1 MTNQTK
7 CYKCNKT
14 NKVEFY
20 RNGERVFDF
29 TIDGNIVTFSNGET
43 ILI

>member
-1 MTNQTK
+1 MRNSTK

-14 NKVEFY
+14 NKVTFY
-20 RNGERVFDF
+20 RNGSQVFDF
-29 TIDGNIVTFSNGET
+29 EISGNIVTFSNGDI